1 MRDRPT
7 GRLWRRM
14 AALGLLAGLGLGVW
28 HLAISPVWQEIRATE
43 TALAKAQA
51 RQAGLNTRISRLKAA
66 LAAPQAGPVAL
77 PLWSGPSD
85 GARAARI
92 QGAVQALARGHEIAL
107 RAVSAR
113 GDRTFHDRPAIGVL
127 VEARAPYDRAARLLH
142 AVETHEPVL
151 LVEKASLRLLGQP
164 RTDQIYPEIQVR
176 LELLAPLT
184 DLQADP

>member
-1 MRDRPT
+1 MRDWPT

-14 AALGLLAGLGLGVW
+14 TALGLLAGLGLGVW

-43 TALAKAQA
+43 TALAKAHA
-51 RQAGLNTRISRLKAA
+51 REAGLNTRISRLKAA

-113 GDRTFHDRPAIGVL
+113 GDRIFHERPAIGPGITRI
-127 VEARAPYDRAARLLH
+127 EPGRARGSARRRSAPGC
-142 AVETHEPVL
+142 
-151 LVEKASLRLLGQP
+151 LGSRSVP
-164 RTDQIYPEIQVR
+164 RSS
-176 LELLAPLT
+176 A
-184 DLQADP
+184 